1 MSKWSHDCARDDQIV
16 PEECLACQYERA
28 DRERDDLAANL
39 LKSNTRN
46 YDLGRERDDA
56 LRRLA
61 VLQRGFEALQGLI
74 DSGAQ
79 ANAAAMQ
86 SLHDEMVGYK
96 RERDEAQK
104 EAVAWKDLANR
115 RTEERDE
122 FSAETARLQDWV
134 RALEP
139 ANAML
144 GQLYQ
149 KMERERDEARAEL
162 REARTLM
169 THAGILQERAIRE
182 RDEARAADAATIDAL
197 GQMTERA
204 YKAEEERDEA
214 RADLAACNTDRQ
226 EAIALLE
233 NVGGKR
239 DEALQAVRRLVEGLE
254 NALNRSEIEELCES
268 LWDPYEE
275 ARKLLGCP
283 VQNFPGGFE
292 GSHFHFSD
300 FDPSRDTCDTCN
312 DYAESH
318 KIDEKKEND

>member
-61 VLQRGFEALQGLI
+61 VLQRGFEAMQGLI

-96 RERDEAQK
+96 CERDDAKKDSEA
-104 EAVAWKDLANR
+104 WNDLANR
-115 RTEERDE
+115 RTEERDK
-122 FSAETARLQDWV
+122 FSAEAAQVLDRL

-139 ANAML
+139 ANETL

-149 KMERERDEARAEL
+149 KTE
-162 REARTLM
+162 
-169 THAGILQERAIRE
+169 QERI
-182 RDEARAADAATIDAL
+182 
-197 GQMTERA
+197 Q
-204 YKAEEERDEA
+204 
-214 RADLAACNTDRQ
+214 
-226 EAIALLE
+226 LLQT
-233 NVGGKR
+233 
-239 DEALQAVRRLVEGLE
+239 ARRLVEGLE
-254 NALNRSEIEELCES
+254 RALDQCEIDEIPGPC
-268 LWDPYEE
+268 WDPYED

-292 GSHFHFSD
+292 GSHFHFST
-300 FDPSRDTCDTCN
+300 FKVGEDTCDTCD

-318 KIDEKKEND
+318 KIEEKKENA